1 MSNNFVMVSHHSSRM
16 VQNKEIDFVLAR
28 SPRRIKVQEFE
39 IELK

>member
-1 MSNNFVMVSHHSSRM
+1 MSNNFVMVSHHPSRM

-28 SPRRIKVQEFE
+28 SPRRTKVQEFE